1 MTESKAETFIFA
13 PYRLDPGQRLLSR
26 DGQPVSLTP
35 KEFDTLLVLVE
46 AAGNVVGKEELIT
59 RVWPDS
65 YVGNGS
71 LARNISVLRKALGE
85 DVIETLPR
93 RGYRIKPPVAS
104 LPSNGTVSSVESARA
119 DAEALA
125 QLAVLADVR
134 EAAPQ
139 WRRRFLVGS
148 VSLAVLLAAAV
159 TSRFF
164 ANTAK
169 AHLSAKSTRPI
180 QSILIEKR
188 GAIDPL
194 DEAFKLAGRDR
205 HYLHTLY
212 NRESNGWD
220 RWRIITDDQN
230 FYYRALSENEREF
243 ALQTDWTLTCVCA
256 LERGGGFA
264 DIDLGG
270 KGPRFD
276 IEFLQEGDRYFV
288 ALTKQISPRIEMEPK
303 IEFPGVA
310 DVAHPHTYEL
320 RYDHLSRTASLWID
334 GQLMASAYPGHHQ
347 FQEGLGLMFGAAIY
361 GDAATSSMV
370 FRTVRFE
377 AH

>member
-1 MTESKAETFIFA
+1 MSEAQVATFILP

-26 DGQPVSLTP
+26 DGQSVSLTP

-46 AAGNVVGKEELIT
+46 AAGKVVEKEELIS
-59 RVWPDS
+59 RVWPHS
-65 YVGNGS
+65 YVGDGS

-93 RGYRIKPPVAS
+93 RGYRIALPVAS
-104 LPSNGTVSSVESARA
+104 MPASMVGPGPELPRA
-119 DAEALA
+119 DDKWKSVAN
-125 QLAVLADVR
+125 
-134 EAAPQ
+134 AACQAIP
-139 WRRRFLVGS
+139 WWKSRLLLGS
-148 VSLAVLLAAAV
+148 VVTAVLLAAVITA
-159 TSRFF
+159 RFF
-164 ANTAK
+164 AINTAK
-169 AHLSAKSTRPI
+169 AHLSAANTGPI
-180 QSILIEKR
+180 QSILVQKQ
-188 GAIDPL
+188 GALDPL
-194 DEAFKLAGRDR
+194 DEGFKLVRPDN
-205 HYLHTLY
+205 HYPHTLY

-230 FYYRALSENEREF
+230 FYYRALSENERDF
-243 ALQTDWTLTCVCA
+243 ALQRDWRLTCVCA

-264 DIDLGG
+264 DIDLAD

-276 IEFLQEGDRYFV
+276 IELPQEGNRYFV

-320 RYDHLSRTASLWID
+320 RYDHTSRTASLWID
-334 GQLMASAYPGHHQ
+334 GQLMSSGYRGHHQ
-347 FQEGLGLMFGAAIY
+347 FQDRLGLMFGAAIY
-361 GDAATSSMV
+361 ADAATSSMV

>member
-1 MTESKAETFIFA
+1 
-13 PYRLDPGQRLLSR
+13 LLA
-26 DGQPVSLTP
+26 
-35 KEFDTLLVLVE
+35 LLE

-59 RVWPDS
+59 RVWPDT
-65 YVGNGS
+65 YVGDGS

-93 RGYRIKPPVAS
+93 RGYRIKLPVAS
-104 LPSNGTVSSVESARA
+104 MPSNGTVSHVESVRA
-119 DAEALA
+119 DATAPA
-125 QLAVLADVR
+125 QTAVLHNVR
-134 EAAPQ
+134 EAAPL
-139 WRRRFLVGS
+139 WRRRLLVGLA
-148 VSLAVLLAAAV
+148 SLAVLLAAAV

-164 ANTAK
+164 VNTAK

-180 QSILIEKR
+180 QSILIEKK

-194 DEAFKLAGRDR
+194 DEGFKLIGPDR

-230 FYYRALSENEREF
+230 FYYRALSENERDF
-243 ALQTDWTLTCVCA
+243 ALQTDWTLTCVCS
-256 LERGGGFA
+256 LEKGGGFA

-288 ALTKQISPRIEMEPK
+288 ALTKQISPRLEMEPK

-310 DVAHPHTYEL
+310 DVAHPHAYEL
-320 RYDHLSRTASLWID
+320 HYDHLSRTADLRID
-334 GQLMASAYPGHHQ
+334 GQLMASGYPGHHQ
-347 FQEGLGLMFGAAIY
+347 FQEGLGLMFGAAIH
-361 GDAATSSMV
+361 GDAVTSSMV

-377 AH
+377 TH